1 MRINFHKTVCFLSVL
16 VISYWSVICDAAPQN
31 KKAEYRRH
39 ERFAMRDDNQLQGT
53 VGATLPLLQA
63 TNSQKELTSY
73 GLSTP
78 AYEDLESQLQSPQ
91 LTSAKMQYQRFQ
103 STP

>member
-1 MRINFHKTVCFLSVL
+1 M
-16 VISYWSVICDAAPQN
+16 ISYWSACDAAPQN
-31 KKAEYRRH
+31 KKAEYRH
-39 ERFAMRDDNQLQGT
+39 QRFATRDDNQLQGT

-63 TNSQKELTSY
+63 TSSQKELTSY

-91 LTSAKMQYQRFQ
+91 LTSAKMLYQRFQ
-103 STP
+103 GLNTP